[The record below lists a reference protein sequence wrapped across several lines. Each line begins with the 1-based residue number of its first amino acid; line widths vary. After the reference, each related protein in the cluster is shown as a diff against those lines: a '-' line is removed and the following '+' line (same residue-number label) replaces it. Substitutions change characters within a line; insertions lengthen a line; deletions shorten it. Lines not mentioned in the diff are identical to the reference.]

1 MLQTNAINSG
11 GFRYL
16 CKIKEKNMTRIRE
29 SLLIRNLGPVK
40 EVIMEDIT
48 PMTVLIGKSGCGK
61 STVMKVLSICR
72 WVNKMV
78 YLRQYLQ
85 MGNIKESPFKFDF
98 RSYFKTSNVPLNPDT
113 VIKYI
118 YDGTMIVFD
127 KDGLRIDH
135 SGNGFLSLEK
145 ICFITE
151 KRNMISD
158 LVSLRTNRKDAGFY
172 LNEMLDDFIMA
183 MRNYETIDLDYLGVR
198 LRHTNSKGADAY
210 HVEGM
215 GGEDEQFDI
224 RLNEA
229 SSGIQTVLPLVAVM
243 MYYTDKF
250 DIVKRFNQSIF
261 KMLSET
267 DSLKDFRPQMNIGEI
282 RHRRVNFLIE
292 EPELSLD
299 PDSQTHLIDF
309 MVRRCFAKNNDAAS
323 DYTVMLATHSPY
335 IVNYINLLIARSK
348 KGMEGG
354 VCYED
359 INAYYMDKGRC
370 YTLRIGDGHDIIDA
384 SSMSETISNI
394 YSEYNV
400 LNDGPAAEK

>member
-1 MLQTNAINSG
+1 ME
-11 GFRYL
+11 R
-16 CKIKEKNMTRIRE
+16 IKE
-29 SLLIRNLGPVK
+29 SLYIRNLGPVK
-40 EVIMEDIT
+40 EVILEDIT

-98 RSYFKTSNVPLNPDT
+98 RSYFKTSSVPLNQDT

-118 YDGTMIVFD
+118 YDGTTILFD

-158 LVSLRTNRKDAGFY
+158 LVSLRTNRKDADFY
-172 LNEMLDDFIMA
+172 LNEMLDDFILA
-183 MRNYETIDLDYLGVR
+183 MRNYETIELDYLGVR
-198 LRHTNSKGADAY
+198 LRYTNSKGADAY
-210 HVEGM
+210 HVEGI

-243 MYYTDKF
+243 SYYTDKF

-282 RHRRVNFLIE
+282 QHRRVNFLIE

-309 MVRRCFAKNNDAAS
+309 MVRRCFAGKSDGMS

-335 IVNYINLLIARSK
+335 IVNYLNLLIARNK
-348 KGMEGG
+348 KGVEGG
-354 VCYED
+354 VGFAD

-370 YTLRIGDGHDIIDA
+370 YTLRIGDGQNIIDA
-384 SSMSETISNI
+384 SPMSETISNI

-400 LNDGPAAEK
+400 LSNGSAVKE

>member
-1 MLQTNAINSG
+1 M
-11 GFRYL
+11 
-16 CKIKEKNMTRIRE
+16 KRIRE
-29 SLLIRNLGPVK
+29 SLYIKNLGPVK
-40 EVIMEDIT
+40 EVILEDIT

-98 RSYFKTSNVPLNPDT
+98 RSYFKTSSVPLNPDT
-113 VIKYI
+113 IIKYEF
-118 YDGTMIVFD
+118 DGTVIFFD
-127 KDGLRIDH
+127 ESGLRINY
-135 SGNGFLSLEK
+135 SENGFLSLEK

-158 LVSLRTNRKDAGFY
+158 LVSLRANRKDAGFY
-172 LNEMLDDFIMA
+172 LNEILDDFVLA

-210 HVEGM
+210 HVEGI
-215 GGEDEQFDI
+215 GDESERFDI
-224 RLNEA
+224 KLNEA

-243 MYYTDKF
+243 SYYTDKF

-282 RHRRVNFLIE
+282 PHRRVNFLIE

-299 PDSQTHLIDF
+299 PESQTHLIDF
-309 MVRRCFAKNNDAAS
+309 IVGRCFSKKSDVLS

-335 IVNYINLLIARSK
+335 IVNYLNLLIARSK
-348 KGMEGG
+348 KEIDGG
-354 VCYED
+354 VSYND
-359 INAYYMDKGRC
+359 VNAYYMDKGRC

-384 SSMSETISNI
+384 SSMSTTISNI
-394 YSEYNV
+394 YMEYNS
-400 LNDGPAAEK
+400 LSDGAVAEK